1 MAGKIPRHFIDE
13 LLARTDIINIIDE
26 FVPLKKAGKD
36 YQACCPFHNEKS
48 PSFTV
53 SADKQFYHCFGCG
66 AHGNAISFLMEY
78 ERLTFVE
85 AIEDLS
91 NKLGI
96 DVPRENDGSF
106 TSNKPHVSKEQIHSD
121 LDLMDAVAKFYEQQ
135 LLQHPN
141 SQKVINYLEN
151 RGLSKSIINK
161 FRIGYAPPEWDAIL
175 KRFGRT
181 PVAREQLNALKLTVK
196 QDSGR
201 EYDFFRD
208 RIMFPIR
215 NKRGKVIAF
224 GGRVLGDGTPKYLN
238 SPETRLFHKSF
249 ELYGLYEAR
258 EHKQLPKL
266 VVVEGY
272 MDVVALAQHGV
283 SYAVAS
289 LGTSTT
295 TEQMQSMLR
304 ASKEIICCY
313 DGDRAGR
320 DAAWRALE
328 NALPQLKDGSAVRFV
343 FLPDGEDPDS
353 QIRQEGKESFEE
365 RLAQSSEI
373 TEFFFERLLQNID
386 AASDAGKT
394 QLVST
399 AAPLIEKIPSD
410 FYRDIFLHKLANIV
424 NRDPEYLSQYIS
436 KPQYSPLAAQQKL
449 KVTPMRRA
457 IALLLQHPELAE
469 QIPTNPAYQAID
481 LPGFPL
487 LMQLHRLIRHLNTS
501 TQHVTTALILE
512 NFREEKEFSIL
523 AKLATWQHG
532 IEEDN
537 LEKDFIDTFNFLE
550 DQYIKHRLEQ
560 LLLKEKTSSLTRE
573 ERQEHWALIQAL
585 NTQQ

>member
-13 LLARTDIINIIDE
+13 LLARTDIINVIDE

-36 YQACCPFHNEKS
+36 YQACCPFHNEKT

-53 SADKQFYHCFGCG
+53 SSDKQFYHCFGCG

-96 DVPRENDGSF
+96 EVQRENDNF

-121 LDLMDAVAKFYEQQ
+121 LDLMDAITSFYEQQ

-141 SQKVINYLEN
+141 SQKIINYLEG
-151 RGLSKSIINK
+151 RGLSKQVIK
-161 FRIGYAPPEWDAIL
+161 QFRIGYAPPEWDTVL

-181 PVAREQLNALKLTVK
+181 AAAREQLNALKLTVK
-196 QDSGR
+196 QDTGR

-224 GGRVLGDGTPKYLN
+224 GGRVLGDGNPKYLN

-272 MDVVALAQHGV
+272 MDVVALAQHDI

-295 TEQMQSMLR
+295 TEQVQSMLR
-304 ASKEIICCY
+304 ASKEIVCCY

-328 NALPQLKDGSAVRFV
+328 NALPQLKDGCAVRFV

-353 QIRQEGKESFEE
+353 QVRKEGKAAFES
-365 RLAQSSEI
+365 RLTDSTEI

-386 AASDAGKT
+386 ATTDAGKT
-394 QLVST
+394 QLVGT
-399 AAPLIEKIPSD
+399 AKPLIEKVPSD
-410 FYRDIFLHKLANIV
+410 FYRDIFLHKLATIV
-424 NRDPEYLSQYIS
+424 GRDPEYLAQYIN
-436 KPQYSPLAAQQKL
+436 KPQMSPLAAQQKM

-469 QIPTNPAYQAID
+469 QIPSNPAYKAID

-487 LMQLHRLIRHLNTS
+487 LMELHQLIKNLS
-501 TQHVTTALILE
+501 ESAKHVTTALILE
-512 NFREEKEFSIL
+512 NFREKKEFTIL
-523 AKLATWQHG
+523 AKLAVWQHG
-532 IEEDN
+532 IESEN
-537 LEKDFIDTFNFLE
+537 LEKDFLDTFNFLE
-550 DQYIKHRLEQ
+550 DQYLKHRLEQ
-560 LLLKEKTSSLTRE
+560 LLLKEKTSSLTKE
-573 ERQEHWALIQAL
+573 ERAEHWALIQAL
-585 NTQQ
+585 NTQ

>member
-13 LLARTDIINIIDE
+13 LLARTDIVNIIDE

-36 YQACCPFHNEKS
+36 YQACCPFHNEKT

-66 AHGNAISFLMEY
+66 VNGNAITFLMEY

-85 AIEDLS
+85 AIEDLA
-91 NKLGI
+91 NKQGLE
-96 DVPRENDGSF
+96 VPRENNPNY
-106 TSNKPHVSKEQIHSD
+106 TSNKPHVSKEQILSD
-121 LDLMDAVAKFYEQQ
+121 LELMDAITSFYEQQ

-151 RGLSKSIINK
+151 RGLSKSIIKK
-161 FRIGYAPPEWDAIL
+161 FRIGYAPPEWDSLL

-181 PVAREQLNALKLTVK
+181 SNTREQLNALKLTTK
-196 QDSGR
+196 QDNGR

-224 GGRVLGDGTPKYLN
+224 GGRVLGDGKPKYLN

-272 MDVVALAQHGV
+272 MDVVALAQHNID
-283 SYAVAS
+283 YAVAS

-304 ASKEIICCY
+304 ASKEIVCCY

-320 DAAWRALE
+320 DAAWKALE
-328 NALPQLKDGSAVRFV
+328 NALPQLKDGCAIKFV

-353 QIRQEGKESFEE
+353 QVRKEGTEMFEQRLSEST
-365 RLAQSSEI
+365 EI
-373 TEFFFERLLQNID
+373 THFFFDRLLQNID
-386 AASDAGKT
+386 AATDAGKT
-394 QLVST
+394 ELVST
-399 AAPLIEKIPSD
+399 ASQLIEKIPSD
-410 FYRDIFLHKLANIV
+410 FYRDILLHKLATIV
-424 NRDPEYLSQYIS
+424 GRDPEHLAQYI
-436 KPQYSPLAAQQKL
+436 KIPQTSPLAAQQKL

-469 QIPTNPAYQAID
+469 LIPSNPAYHEID

-487 LMQLHRLIRHLNTS
+487 LMGLNELITHLNS
-501 TQHVTTALILE
+501 ATQQATTALVLE
-512 NFREEKEFSIL
+512 NYRDKKEFAIL

-532 IEEDN
+532 IEPDN
-537 LEKDFIDTFNFLE
+537 LKRDFLDTFNFLE
-550 DQYIKHRLEQ
+550 DQYLRHRLEQ
-560 LLLKEKTSSLTRE
+560 LLLKEKTSALTKE
-573 ERQEHWALIQAL
+573 ERAEHWALIQAL
-585 NTQQ
+585 NTQ

>member
-13 LLARTDIINIIDE
+13 LLARTDIVNIIDE

-36 YQACCPFHNEKS
+36 YQACCPFHNEKT

-66 AHGNAISFLMEY
+66 VNGNAITFLMEY

-85 AIEDLS
+85 AIEDLA
-91 NKLGI
+91 NKQGLE
-96 DVPRENDGSF
+96 VPRENNPNY
-106 TSNKPHVSKEQIHSD
+106 TSNKPHVSKEQILSD
-121 LDLMDAVAKFYEQQ
+121 LELMDAITSFYEQQ

-151 RGLSKSIINK
+151 RGLSKSIIKK
-161 FRIGYAPPEWDAIL
+161 FRIGYAPPEWDSLL

-181 PVAREQLNALKLTVK
+181 SNAREQLNALKLTTK
-196 QDSGR
+196 QDNGR

-224 GGRVLGDGTPKYLN
+224 GGRVLGDGKPKYLN

-272 MDVVALAQHGV
+272 MDVVALAQHNID
-283 SYAVAS
+283 YAVAS

-304 ASKEIICCY
+304 ASKEIVCCY

-320 DAAWRALE
+320 DAAWKALE
-328 NALPQLKDGSAVRFV
+328 NALPQLKDGCAIKFV

-353 QIRQEGKESFEE
+353 QVRKEGTEMFEQRLSEST
-365 RLAQSSEI
+365 EI
-373 TEFFFERLLQNID
+373 THFFFDRLLQNID
-386 AASDAGKT
+386 AATDAGKT
-394 QLVST
+394 ELVST
-399 AAPLIEKIPSD
+399 ASQLIEKIPSD
-410 FYRDIFLHKLANIV
+410 FYRDILLHKLATIV
-424 NRDPEYLSQYIS
+424 GRDPEHLAQYI
-436 KPQYSPLAAQQKL
+436 KTPQTSPLAAQQKL

-469 QIPTNPAYQAID
+469 LIPSNPAYHEID

-487 LMQLHRLIRHLNTS
+487 LMGLNELITHLNS
-501 TQHVTTALILE
+501 ATQQATTALVLE
-512 NFREEKEFSIL
+512 NYRDKKEFAIL

-532 IEEDN
+532 IEPDN
-537 LEKDFIDTFNFLE
+537 LKRDFLDTFNFLE
-550 DQYIKHRLEQ
+550 DQYLKHRLEQ
-560 LLLKEKTSSLTRE
+560 LLLKEKTSALTKE
-573 ERQEHWALIQAL
+573 ERAEHWALIQAL
-585 NTQQ
+585 NTQ